1 MSVTATPAPASPS
14 TSSTVA
20 PQPAAVGS
28 IDALLLLMAAIW
40 GGNFYA
46 VQYGTAHMPGLAFN
60 TSRMALGALAMLVLT
75 IATVR
80 EPWPSRADT
89 MRLLAYGALG
99 NGIYQWFFVEG
110 LSRSRGGSASLILAS
125 SPALLALM
133 GWATRTETLTR
144 VLLMGVV
151 LSVSGVAMVMLGD
164 NAVAAARGA
173 GGWGGNAL
181 LVAAALSWAVYV
193 TLLRP
198 LTTRL
203 NGLHLTLITLAGG
216 LVPLLVLTGR
226 DLAAT
231 EWASLGIR
239 TWGAMA
245 YSGFGAI
252 VVAYVIYYHGLKKI
266 GATRTSL
273 YSNLQPFVAILV
285 AWQFQHDT
293 PTFWQVMGFLCITG
307 GLLLARRKA

>member
-1 MSVTATPAPASPS
+1 MSVTATPAPAP
-14 TSSTVA
+14 A
-20 PQPAAVGS
+20 PATAATTPEPAAVGS

-40 GGNFYA
+40 GGNFFA

-60 TSRMALGALAMLVLT
+60 TSRMALGAVAMLVLALT
-75 IATVR
+75 TVR
-80 EPWPSRADT
+80 EAWPARADT
-89 MRLLAYGALG
+89 MRLLAYGVLG

-133 GWATRTETLTR
+133 GWATRTERLTR
-144 VLLMGVV
+144 VLLVGVV
-151 LSVSGVAMVMLGD
+151 LSVTGVAMVMLGD
-164 NAVAAARGA
+164 NAVAATRGG
-173 GGWGGNAL
+173 GGWGGNVL
-181 LVAAALSWAVYV
+181 LVIAAISWAAYV

-198 LTTRL
+198 LTTRV
-203 NGLHLTLITLAGG
+203 NGIHLTLITLAGG
-216 LVPLLVLTGR
+216 LVPLLLVTAR

-231 EWASLGIR
+231 PWTTLGLR

-293 PTFWQVMGFLCITG
+293 PTVWQVLGFLCITG
-307 GLLLARRKA
+307 GLLMARRKA